1 MNWIGLQIGIMKAK
15 KRVDRSQFAR
25 ECSYERQLMTARKTG
40 KPCSCYLCGNRRK
53 YEGETAQERKWN
65 ERAKEWI

>member
-1 MNWIGLQIGIMKAK
+1 MNWIGLQIGIRKAR
-15 KRVDRSQFAR
+15 KRVNRSWFTNECDYDRQ
-25 ECSYERQLMTARKTG
+25 MKTARKTG

-53 YEGETAQERKWN
+53 YAGATNHERKWN